1 MEVCPIVSRKGSLW
15 GRGIRVLAQCTR
27 INYSN
32 VETRGMEESGEKRT
46 SFYMPPFGINE
57 CT

>member
-32 VETRGMEESGEKRT
+32 VETHGGEWGKKGRRFT
-46 SFYMPPFGINE
+46 CLHLE
-57 CT
+57 